1 MDIVAVVV
9 FILLGTAMIAFVVSP
24 TTARGLD
31 TFGAGFVPYR
41 SAGWPHGVQEE
52 EPVHWS
58 WSPPPGAD
66 ATDGGIGTGLEPEFV
81 EISGPNA
88 PPALAVHRGPT
99 VHGTTGREA

>member
-1 MDIVAVVV
+1 MDIFAVVI

-58 WSPPPGAD
+58 WSPPPGPD
-66 ATDGGIGTGLEPEFV
+66 ATDGGGSGTRLEPELV
-81 EISGPNA
+81 EISGLDA
-88 PPALAVHRGPT
+88 PRASSVHRGPT
-99 VHGTTGREA
+99 VHPRSD